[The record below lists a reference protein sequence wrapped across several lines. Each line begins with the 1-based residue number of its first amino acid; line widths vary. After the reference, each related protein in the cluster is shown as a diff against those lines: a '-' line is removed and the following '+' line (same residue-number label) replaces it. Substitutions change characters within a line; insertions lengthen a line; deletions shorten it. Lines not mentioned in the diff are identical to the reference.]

1 MALALAFCSS
11 DLTMT
16 LPFMNPGGIFSNAR
30 KQFHLGIGPSAVGQY
45 DSLNSC
51 SGVKHLEALPEP
63 VPAVNQIELHPWCQ
77 QRDIVAYCEKHG
89 IVVEAYCPIVRAD
102 PKRMQDLVL
111 VQITQKYAKEPAQVL
126 LRWSLQKG

>member
-1 MALALAFCSS
+1 M
-11 DLTMT
+11 
-16 LPFMNPGGIFSNAR
+16 
-30 KQFHLGIGPSAVGQY
+30 
-45 DSLNSC
+45 
-51 SGVKHLEALPEP
+51 
-63 VPAVNQIELHPWCQ
+63 NQIELHPWCQ

-102 PKRMQDLVL
+102 PKRMQDPVL